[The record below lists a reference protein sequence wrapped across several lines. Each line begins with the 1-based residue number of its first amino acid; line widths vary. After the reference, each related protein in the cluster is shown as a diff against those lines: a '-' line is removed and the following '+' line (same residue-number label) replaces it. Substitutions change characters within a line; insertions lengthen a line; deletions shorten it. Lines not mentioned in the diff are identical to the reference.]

1 MAINIPIISSLNAAG
16 FDKAKKEFQSL
27 QGFGA
32 KSGFLLKNAMVPA
45 AGAVTALAGGLA
57 LAAKAA
63 IADEQSTKLLETQLR
78 ATLGPNQALADSM
91 ADFVDQTQL
100 ASGVADDELRPAL
113 AGLVRFTGD
122 AAKAQDL
129 LTLSVDASIAT
140 GKDLTTVSTA
150 IGKAYDGN
158 FTALK
163 RLGVP
168 LDENII
174 KTKDFKAAQEA
185 LTAQFGGAAAANA
198 NTYAGRL
205 AILKIRFD
213 EMVEAIG
220 YRVLPYLGKMLDEVD
235 KLVTIMDE
243 RGLGGVIGELGSRL
257 RRFVDPSQAVLD
269 VLQKNTK
276 ETEGFG
282 GKLKQVGFNVA
293 NFGSS
298 IINLGSAITGNS
310 FRLGKLQTD
319 LDKTNEG
326 LALAYA
332 NTRAWSETILQLDQ
346 DQKRANYQ
354 KAVDIEQQRLAN
366 AEIAKSTASTKK
378 ASEAAKRAAAETAKH
393 TESVR
398 ALKEAYDDAVETV
411 KDQFAPALMRAND
424 QLTKATEKYNAFY
437 NATADVVRGVFN
449 VGDAF
454 TTAKDNQEAFNKALG
469 ERTTA
474 YAKLSKLTV
483 GTEAYADALLEVAQA
498 EENVAQASKTKRT
511 FFDVLDEQAAKANKL
526 AGGIEKLIEA
536 GLDDPAL
543 LQSILSAGADV
554 GLEIING
561 LLAGGKASID
571 RLVGISTT
579 INAAADRI
587 AKLTADKWYKSGID
601 QATKIVEGVNSVI
614 ENTEFLLKF
623 AVDPQSVAAIGSQL
637 NTGLN
642 TVFNGGTPTL
652 TTNPFGPVLGSISAE
667 PNMGGGRV
675 STSSVGASS
684 VTINVNGGDPNAVVS
699 ALRTY
704 MRQNGSVP
712 IKVSNIF

>member
-1 MAINIPIISSLNAAG
+1 M
-16 FDKAKKEFQSL
+16 
-27 QGFGA
+27 
-32 KSGFLLKNAMVPA
+32 
-45 AGAVTALAGGLA
+45 
-57 LAAKAA
+57 AAKAA

-122 AAKAQDL
+122 AAKAQEL
-129 LTLSVDASIAT
+129 LNLSVDASIAT
-140 GKDLTTVSTA
+140 GKDLSAVSTA

-163 RLGVP
+163 KLGVP

-205 AILKIRFD
+205 QILKIRFD
-213 EMVEAIG
+213 EMVESIG
-220 YRVLPYLGKMLDEVD
+220 YRVLPILGRLLDEVD

-257 RRFVDPSQAVLD
+257 RRFVDPAQAVLD

-276 ETEGFG
+276 ETDGFG
-282 GKLKQVGFNVA
+282 AKLKQVGFNVA

-298 IINLGSAITGNS
+298 VINLGSAITGNS

-366 AEIAKSTASTKK
+366 AEIAKSTASTNK
-378 ASEAAKRAAAETAKH
+378 ASEAAKRAAAANAKH

-398 ALKEAYDDAVETV
+398 ALKEAYDDAVQTV
-411 KDQFAPALMRAND
+411 KDQFSPALMRAND
-424 QLTKATEKYNAFY
+424 QLTKATDTYNNFY
-437 NATADVVRGVFN
+437 NATRDVVSGIFN
-449 VGDAF
+449 VGEAW
-454 TTAKDNQEAFNKALG
+454 TTAADSEG
-469 ERTTA
+469 
-474 YAKLSKLTV
+474 AK
-483 GTEAYADALLEVAQA
+483 
-498 EENVAQASKTKRT
+498 T
-511 FFDVLDEQAAKANKL
+511 FFGVLDEQADKASKL
-526 AGGIEKLIEA
+526 AIGIEKLIEA

-543 LQSILSAGADV
+543 LQQILSAGADV

-561 LLAGGKASID
+561 LLAGGKASIN

-587 AKLTADKWYKSGID
+587 AKLTADKWYQSGID
-601 QATKIVEGVNSVI
+601 QAQAIVDGVNSVI

-623 AVDPQSVAAIGSQL
+623 AVDPQSVAAIAAQFGT
-637 NTGLN
+637 NIG
-642 TVFNGGTPTL
+642 TVEQGGTPTL
-652 TTNPFGPVLGSISAE
+652 TSNPFGGVLGSINAS
-667 PNMGGGRV
+667 PNMDGSRV
-675 STSSVGASS
+675 TTSN
-684 VTINVNGGDPNAVVS
+684 VTINVQGGDPNAVVS
-699 ALRTY
+699 ALRAY
-704 MRQNGSVP
+704 MRTNGSVP
-712 IKVSNIF
+712 IRVSNAY

>member
-1 MAINIPIISSLNAAG
+1 MAINIPIISSLNSAG

-57 LAAKAA
+57 MAAKAA

-122 AAKAQDL
+122 AAKAQEL
-129 LTLSVDASIAT
+129 LNLSVDASIAT
-140 GKDLTTVSTA
+140 GKDLSAVSTA

-163 RLGVP
+163 KLGVP

-205 AILKIRFD
+205 QILKIRFD
-213 EMVEAIG
+213 EMVESIG
-220 YRVLPYLGKMLDEVD
+220 YRVLPILGRLLDEVD

-257 RRFVDPSQAVLD
+257 RRFVDPAQAVLD

-276 ETEGFG
+276 ETDGFG
-282 GKLKQVGFNVA
+282 AKLKQVGFNVA

-298 IINLGSAITGNS
+298 VINLGSAITGNS

-366 AEIAKSTASTKK
+366 AEIAKSTASTNK
-378 ASEAAKRAAAETAKH
+378 ASEAAKRAAAANAKH

-398 ALKEAYDDAVETV
+398 ALKEAYDDAVQTV
-411 KDQFAPALMRAND
+411 KDQFSPALMRAND
-424 QLTKATEKYNAFY
+424 QLTKATDTYNNFY
-437 NATADVVRGVFN
+437 NATRDVVSGIFN
-449 VGDAF
+449 VGEAW
-454 TTAKDNQEAFNKALG
+454 TTAADSEG
-469 ERTTA
+469 
-474 YAKLSKLTV
+474 AK
-483 GTEAYADALLEVAQA
+483 
-498 EENVAQASKTKRT
+498 T
-511 FFDVLDEQAAKANKL
+511 FFGVLDEQADKASKL
-526 AGGIEKLIEA
+526 AIGIEKLIEA

-543 LQSILSAGADV
+543 LQQILSAGADV

-561 LLAGGKASID
+561 LLAGGKASIN

-587 AKLTADKWYKSGID
+587 AKLTADKWYQSGID
-601 QATKIVEGVNSVI
+601 QAQAIVDGVNSVI

-623 AVDPQSVAAIGSQL
+623 AVDPQSVAAIAAQFGT
-637 NTGLN
+637 NIG
-642 TVFNGGTPTL
+642 TVEQGGTPTL
-652 TTNPFGPVLGSISAE
+652 TSNPFGGVLGSINAS
-667 PNMGGGRV
+667 PNMDGSRV
-675 STSSVGASS
+675 TTSN
-684 VTINVNGGDPNAVVS
+684 VTINVQGGDPNAVVS
-699 ALRTY
+699 ALRAY
-704 MRQNGSVP
+704 MRTNGSVP
-712 IKVSNIF
+712 IRVSNAY

>member
-1 MAINIPIISSLNAAG
+1 MAINIPIISSLNSAG

-163 RLGVP
+163 KLGVP

-213 EMVEAIG
+213 EMVESIG
-220 YRVLPYLGKMLDEVD
+220 YRVLPILGKLLDEVD

-257 RRFVDPSQAVLD
+257 RRFVDPAQAVLD

-298 IINLGSAITGNS
+298 IINLSSAITGNS
-310 FRLGKLQTD
+310 FRLGKLKTD

-366 AEIAKSTASTKK
+366 AEIAKSTASTNK
-378 ASEAAKRAAAETAKH
+378 ASEAAKRAAAANAKH

-398 ALKEAYDDAVETV
+398 ALKDAYDDAVQTV
-411 KDQFAPALMRAND
+411 KDQFSPALMRAND
-424 QLTKATEKYNAFY
+424 QLTKATDTYNNFY
-437 NATADVVRGVFN
+437 NATRDVVSGIFN
-449 VGDAF
+449 VGEAW
-454 TTAKDNQEAFNKALG
+454 TTAADSEG
-469 ERTTA
+469 
-474 YAKLSKLTV
+474 AK
-483 GTEAYADALLEVAQA
+483 
-498 EENVAQASKTKRT
+498 T
-511 FFDVLDEQAAKANKL
+511 FFGVLDEQAAKAGKL
-526 AGGIEKLIEA
+526 AIGIEKLIEA

-543 LQSILSAGADV
+543 LQQILSASADV

-561 LLAGGKASID
+561 LLAGGKASIN

-587 AKLTADKWYKSGID
+587 AKLTADKWYQSGID
-601 QATKIVEGVNSVI
+601 QAQAIVDGVNSVI
-614 ENTEFLLKF
+614 KNTEFLLKF
-623 AVDPQSVAAIGSQL
+623 AVDPESVAAIGAQFGT
-637 NTGLN
+637 NIG
-642 TVFNGGTPTL
+642 TVQQGGTPTL
-652 TTNPFGPVLGSISAE
+652 TTNPFGPVLGSINAQ
-667 PNMGGGRV
+667 PNMDGSRV
-675 STSSVGASS
+675 TTSN
-684 VTINVNGGDPNAVVS
+684 VTINVQGGDPNAVVS
-699 ALRTY
+699 ALRSY
-704 MRQNGSVP
+704 MRTNGSVP
-712 IKVSNIF
+712 IRVSNAY

>member
-1 MAINIPIISSLNAAG
+1 MAINIPIISSLNSAG
-16 FDKAKKEFQSL
+16 FEKAKKEFQSL

-122 AAKAQDL
+122 AAKAQEL
-129 LTLSVDASIAT
+129 LNLSVDASIAT
-140 GKDLTTVSTA
+140 GKDLSAVSTA

-163 RLGVP
+163 KLGVP

-205 AILKIRFD
+205 QILKIRFD
-213 EMVEAIG
+213 EMVESIG
-220 YRVLPYLGKMLDEVD
+220 YRVLPILGRLLDEVD

-257 RRFVDPSQAVLD
+257 RRFVDPAQAVLD

-366 AEIAKSTASTKK
+366 AEIAKSTASTNK
-378 ASEAAKRAAAETAKH
+378 ASEAAKRAAAANAKH

-398 ALKEAYDDAVETV
+398 ALKEAYDDAVQTV
-411 KDQFAPALMRAND
+411 KDQFSPALMRAND
-424 QLTKATEKYNAFY
+424 QLTKATDTYNNFY
-437 NATADVVRGVFN
+437 NATRDVVSGIFD
-449 VGDAF
+449 VGAAW
-454 TTAKDNQEAFNKALG
+454 TTAADSEG
-469 ERTTA
+469 
-474 YAKLSKLTV
+474 AKS
-483 GTEAYADALLEVAQA
+483 
-498 EENVAQASKTKRT
+498 
-511 FFDVLDEQAAKANKL
+511 FFGVLDEQAAKAGKL

-543 LQSILSAGADV
+543 LQQILSAGADV

-561 LLAGGKASID
+561 LLAGGKASIN

-587 AKLTADKWYKSGID
+587 AKLTADKWYQSGID
-601 QATKIVEGVNSVI
+601 QAQAIVDGVNSVI

-623 AVDPQSVAAIGSQL
+623 AVDPQSVAAIGAQFGT
-637 NTGLN
+637 NIG
-642 TVFNGGTPTL
+642 TVQQGGTPTL
-652 TTNPFGPVLGSISAE
+652 TSNPFGGVLGSINAS
-667 PNMGGGRV
+667 PNMDGSRV
-675 STSSVGASS
+675 STSN
-684 VTINVNGGDPNAVVS
+684 VTINVQGGDPNAVVS
-699 ALRTY
+699 ALRAY
-704 MRQNGSVP
+704 MRTNGSVP
-712 IKVSNIF
+712 IRVSNIYRS

>member
-1 MAINIPIISSLNAAG
+1 MAINIPIISSLNTKG
-16 FDKAKKEFQSL
+16 FDAAKKEFQSL

-32 KSGFLLKNAMVPA
+32 KSGFLLQKAMVPA

-57 LAAKAA
+57 IAAKAA

-78 ATLGPNQALADSM
+78 ATLGPNQALADSV

-100 ASGVADDELRPAL
+100 ATGVADDELRPAL

-122 AAKAQDL
+122 ATKAQEL
-129 LTLSVDASIAT
+129 LTLSIDASKAT
-140 GKDLTTVSTA
+140 GKDLVAVSTA

-163 RLGVP
+163 KLGVP

-205 AILKIRFD
+205 QILKIRFD

-220 YRVLPYLGKMLDEVD
+220 YRVLPYLGKLLDYVD
-235 KLVTIMDE
+235 RLIKIMDE
-243 RGLGGVIGELGSRL
+243 RGLGGVISEVGSRL
-257 RRFVDPSQAVLD
+257 RRFVDPAQAVLD
-269 VLQKNTK
+269 VLQKNVKQTD
-276 ETEGFG
+276 GFAN
-282 GKLKQVGFNVA
+282 KLKQTGVNVA

-298 IINLGSAITGNS
+298 IINLGAAITGSS
-310 FRLGKLQTD
+310 FRLGKLQTE

-326 LALAYA
+326 LALAYT
-332 NTRAWSETILQLDQ
+332 NTKAWSDTLLQLDQ

-366 AEIAKSTASTKK
+366 AEMAKSTASTKK
-378 ASEAAKRAAAETAKH
+378 ASDAAKRAAEATSKHAEA
-393 TESVR
+393 VR
-398 ALKEAYDDAVETV
+398 QLKDAYDNAVQAV
-411 KDQFAPALMRAND
+411 KDKFAPALMRANK
-424 QLTKATEKYNAFY
+424 QLTDATDNYNNFY
-437 NATADVVRGVFN
+437 NATANVVRGIFN
-449 VGDAF
+449 VGEAW
-454 TTAKDNQEAFNKALG
+454 TTAADSEG
-469 ERTTA
+469 
-474 YAKLSKLTV
+474 AKS
-483 GTEAYADALLEVAQA
+483 
-498 EENVAQASKTKRT
+498 
-511 FFDVLDEQAAKANKL
+511 FFGVLDEQAAKAGQL
-526 AGGIEKLIEA
+526 ATGIEQLIAA

-543 LQSILSAGADV
+543 LQSILDSGADV
-554 GLEIING
+554 GLEIIKG

-571 RLVGISTT
+571 RFVGISTT

-587 AKLTADKWYKSGID
+587 AKLTADKWFKSGVD

-614 ENTEFLLKF
+614 ADTEFMLKF
-623 AVDPQSVAAIGSQL
+623 AVDPESVAAIGAQL
-637 NTGLN
+637 DASLGN
-642 TVFNGGTPTL
+642 VFAGGTAPAP
-652 TTNPFGPVLGSISAE
+652 TTNPFGPVLGSINTSTNAD
-667 PNMGGGRV
+667 MSRFGGGNV
-675 STSSVGASS
+675 SSSS

-712 IKVSNIF
+712 IKVSNIY

>member
-1 MAINIPIISSLNAAG
+1 MAINIPIISSLNSAG

-57 LAAKAA
+57 MAAKAA

-122 AAKAQDL
+122 AAKAQEL
-129 LTLSVDASIAT
+129 LNLSVDASIAT
-140 GKDLTTVSTA
+140 GKDLSAVSTA

-163 RLGVP
+163 KLGVP

-205 AILKIRFD
+205 QILKIRFD
-213 EMVEAIG
+213 EMVESIG
-220 YRVLPYLGKMLDEVD
+220 YRVLPILGRLLDEVD

-243 RGLGGVIGELGSRL
+243 RGLGGVIGEVGSRL
-257 RRFVDPSQAVLD
+257 RRFVDPAQAVLD

-276 ETEGFG
+276 ETDGFG
-282 GKLKQVGFNVA
+282 AKLKQVGFNVA

-298 IINLGSAITGNS
+298 VINLGSAITGNS

-332 NTRAWSETILQLDQ
+332 NTRAWSETLLQLDQ

-366 AEIAKSTASTKK
+366 AEIAKSTASTNK
-378 ASEAAKRAAAETAKH
+378 ASEAAKRAAAANAKH

-398 ALKEAYDDAVETV
+398 ALKEAYDDAIQTV
-411 KDQFAPALMRAND
+411 KDQFSPALMRAND
-424 QLTKATEKYNAFY
+424 QLTKATDTYNNFY
-437 NATADVVRGVFN
+437 NATADVVRGIFN
-449 VGDAF
+449 VGDAW
-454 TTAKDNQEAFNKALG
+454 TTAADSEG
-469 ERTTA
+469 
-474 YAKLSKLTV
+474 AK
-483 GTEAYADALLEVAQA
+483 
-498 EENVAQASKTKRT
+498 T
-511 FFDVLDEQAAKANKL
+511 FFGVLDEQAAKAGKL

-543 LQSILSAGADV
+543 LQQILGAGADV

-571 RLVGISTT
+571 RLVGISAT

-587 AKLTADKWYKSGID
+587 AKLTADKWYQSGID
-601 QATKIVEGVNSVI
+601 QAQAIVNGVNSVI

-623 AVDPQSVAAIGSQL
+623 AVDPASVAAIGAQFGA
-637 NTGLN
+637 NIG
-642 TVFNGGTPTL
+642 TVQAGGVPTL
-652 TTNPFGPVLGSISAE
+652 TYNPFGGVLGSINTSTNAD
-667 PNMGGGRV
+667 MSQFGGGNV
-675 STSSVGASS
+675 SSSS
-684 VTINVNGGDPNAVVS
+684 VTINVNGGDPNAVVAAIQQYVRQTG
-699 ALRTY
+699 ALPLTTR
-704 MRQNGSVP
+704 P
-712 IKVSNIF
+712 I

>member
-57 LAAKAA
+57 MAAKAA

-140 GKDLTTVSTA
+140 GKDLTAVSTA

-163 RLGVP
+163 KLGVP

-205 AILKIRFD
+205 QILKIRFD
-213 EMVEAIG
+213 EMVESIG
-220 YRVLPYLGKMLDEVD
+220 YRVLPILGKLLDEVD

-257 RRFVDPSQAVLD
+257 RRFVDPAQAVLD

-276 ETEGFG
+276 ETDGFG
-282 GKLKQVGFNVA
+282 AKLKQVGFNVA

-366 AEIAKSTASTKK
+366 AEIAKSTASTNK
-378 ASEAAKRAAAETAKH
+378 ASEAAKRAAAANAKH

-398 ALKEAYDDAVETV
+398 ALKDAYDDAVQTV
-411 KDQFAPALMRAND
+411 KDQFSPALMRAND
-424 QLTKATEKYNAFY
+424 QLTKATETYNNFY
-437 NATADVVRGVFN
+437 NATADVVRGIFD
-449 VGDAF
+449 VGAAW
-454 TTAKDNQEAFNKALG
+454 TTAADSEG
-469 ERTTA
+469 
-474 YAKLSKLTV
+474 AK
-483 GTEAYADALLEVAQA
+483 
-498 EENVAQASKTKRT
+498 T
-511 FFDVLDEQAAKANKL
+511 FFGVLDEQAAKANKL
-526 AGGIEKLIEA
+526 AGGIEKLIAA

-571 RLVGISTT
+571 RLVGISST

-587 AKLTADKWYKSGID
+587 AKLTADKWYKSGVD
-601 QATKIVEGVNSVI
+601 QAQQIVNGVNSVI

-623 AVDPQSVAAIGSQL
+623 AVRPRKC
-637 NTGLN
+637 
-642 TVFNGGTPTL
+642 
-652 TTNPFGPVLGSISAE
+652 
-667 PNMGGGRV
+667 GRYRR
-675 STSSVGASS
+675 TIRCEHWHGA
-684 VTINVNGGDPNAVVS
+684 GWW
-699 ALRTY
+699 RTY
-704 MRQNGSVP
+704 VD
-712 IKVSNIF
+712 F

>member
-1 MAINIPIISSLNAAG
+1 MAINIPIISSLNSAG

-140 GKDLTTVSTA
+140 GKDLTAVSTA

-158 FTALK
+158 FTSLK
-163 RLGVP
+163 KLGVP

-257 RRFVDPSQAVLD
+257 RRFVDPAQAVLD

-276 ETEGFG
+276 ETDGFG
-282 GKLKQVGFNVA
+282 AKLKQVGFNVA

-354 KAVDIEQQRLAN
+354 KAVDIEQQRQAN
-366 AEIAKSTASTKK
+366 AEIAKSTASTNK
-378 ASEAAKRAAAETAKH
+378 ASEAAKRAAAANAKH

-398 ALKEAYDDAVETV
+398 ALKEAYDDAVQTV
-411 KDQFAPALMRAND
+411 KDQFSPALMRAND
-424 QLTKATEKYNAFY
+424 QLTKATETYNNFY
-437 NATADVVRGVFN
+437 NATADVVRGIFN
-449 VGDAF
+449 VGAAW
-454 TTAKDNQEAFNKALG
+454 TTAADSEG
-469 ERTTA
+469 
-474 YAKLSKLTV
+474 AKS
-483 GTEAYADALLEVAQA
+483 
-498 EENVAQASKTKRT
+498 
-511 FFDVLDEQAAKANKL
+511 FFGVLDEQAAKATKL
-526 AGGIEKLIEA
+526 AGGIEKLIAA

-543 LQSILSAGADV
+543 LQSILGAGADV

-571 RLVGISTT
+571 RLVGISST

-587 AKLTADKWYKSGID
+587 SKLTADKWYKSGVD
-601 QATKIVEGVNSVI
+601 QAQAIVNGVNSVI

-623 AVDPQSVAAIGSQL
+623 AIDPESVAAIGAQFGA
-637 NTGLN
+637 NIG
-642 TVFNGGTPTL
+642 TVQAGGVPTL
-652 TTNPFGPVLGSISAE
+652 TSNPFGGVLGSI
-667 PNMGGGRV
+667 NT
-675 STSSVGASS
+675 ST
-684 VTINVNGGDPNAVVS
+684 NVDMSRGNGVS
-699 ALRTY
+699 AA
-704 MRQNGSVP
+704 SVNVTVNAGL
-712 IKVSNIF
+712 VSSPDQVGQQIIEAIQRAQRRSGTVFAPA

>member
-1 MAINIPIISSLNAAG
+1 MAINIPIISSLNTKG
-16 FDKAKKEFQSL
+16 FDSAKKEFQSL

-122 AAKAQDL
+122 AAKAQEL
-129 LTLSVDASIAT
+129 LTLSIDASKAT
-140 GKDLTTVSTA
+140 GKDLAAVSTA
-150 IGKAYDGN
+150 IGRAYDGN
-158 FTALK
+158 FTSLK
-163 RLGVP
+163 KLGVP

-213 EMVEAIG
+213 E
-220 YRVLPYLGKMLDEVD
+220 
-235 KLVTIMDE
+235 IMDE

-257 RRFVDPSQAVLD
+257 RRFVDPAQAVLD

-276 ETEGFG
+276 ETDGFG
-282 GKLKQVGFNVA
+282 AKLKQVGFNVA

-319 LDKTNEG
+319 LDKTNSG

-332 NTRAWSETILQLDQ
+332 NTRAWSETLLQLDQ

-366 AEIAKSTASTKK
+366 AEIAKSTASTNK
-378 ASEAAKRAAAETAKH
+378 ASEAAKRAAAANAKH

-398 ALKEAYDDAVETV
+398 ALKEAYDNAVETV
-411 KDQFAPALMRAND
+411 KDQFSPALMRAND
-424 QLTKATEKYNAFY
+424 QLTKATETYNNFY
-437 NATADVVRGVFN
+437 NATADVVRGIFD
-449 VGDAF
+449 VGAAW
-454 TTAKDNQEAFNKALG
+454 TTAADSEG
-469 ERTTA
+469 
-474 YAKLSKLTV
+474 AKS
-483 GTEAYADALLEVAQA
+483 
-498 EENVAQASKTKRT
+498 
-511 FFDVLDEQAAKANKL
+511 FFGVLDDQAKKAGDL
-526 AGGIEKLIEA
+526 AVGIEKLIEA

-543 LQSILSAGADV
+543 LQSILASGSDV

-571 RLVGISTT
+571 RLVGISST

-587 AKLTADKWYKSGID
+587 AKLTADKWYKSGVD
-601 QATKIVEGVNSVI
+601 QAQAIVNGVNSVI

-623 AVDPQSVAAIGSQL
+623 AIDPESVAAIGAQFGT
-637 NTGLN
+637 NIG
-642 TVFNGGTPTL
+642 TVERGGTPTL
-652 TTNPFGPVLGSISAE
+652 STNPFGPVLGSINAS

-675 STSSVGASS
+675 STASVGASS
-684 VTINVNGGDPNAVVS
+684 VTINVNGGDPNSVVD
-699 ALRTY
+699 ALRRY
-704 MRQNGSVP
+704 MVTNGTVP
-712 IKVSNIF
+712 IRVGG

>member
-1 MAINIPIISSLNAAG
+1 MAINIPIISSLNTKG
-16 FDKAKKEFQSL
+16 FDAAKKEFQSL

-57 LAAKAA
+57 MAAKAA

-78 ATLGPNQALADSM
+78 ATLGPNQALADSV

-122 AAKAQDL
+122 ATKAQEL
-129 LTLSVDASIAT
+129 LTLSLDASIAT
-140 GKDLTTVSTA
+140 GKDLTSVSTA

-163 RLGVP
+163 KLGVP

-185 LTAQFGGAAAANA
+185 LTAQFGGAAAANS

-205 AILKIRFD
+205 AILKVRFD
-213 EMVEAIG
+213 EMVESIG
-220 YRVLPYLGKMLDEVD
+220 YKVLPILGKLLDEVD

-257 RRFVDPSQAVLD
+257 RRFVDPAQAVLD

-276 ETEGFG
+276 QTDGFG
-282 GKLKQVGFNVA
+282 AKLKQIGFNVA

-332 NTRAWSETILQLDQ
+332 NTRAWSDTLLQLDQ
-346 DQKRANYQ
+346 DQKRAAYQ

-366 AEIAKSTASTKK
+366 AEIAKSIASTNK
-378 ASEAAKRAAAETAKH
+378 ASETAKRAAAANVRH
-393 TESVR
+393 AESVR
-398 ALKEAYDDAVETV
+398 KLKDAYENAVQTV
-411 KDQFAPALMRAND
+411 KDQFAPALMRANE
-424 QLTKATEKYNAFY
+424 QLTKATDNYNNFY
-437 NATADVVRGVFN
+437 NATADVVRGIFN
-449 VGDAF
+449 VADAW
-454 TTAKDNQEAFNKALG
+454 TTAADSEG
-469 ERTTA
+469 
-474 YAKLSKLTV
+474 AK
-483 GTEAYADALLEVAQA
+483 
-498 EENVAQASKTKRT
+498 N
-511 FFDVLDEQAAKANKL
+511 FFGVLDEQSTKASKL
-526 AGGIEKLIEA
+526 ADGIEKLIAA

-543 LQSILSAGADV
+543 LQSILAGGADV

-571 RLVGISTT
+571 RLLNISGT

-601 QATKIVEGVNSVI
+601 QAQQIVNGVNSVI

-623 AVDPQSVAAIGSQL
+623 ALDPASVAAIGAQL
-637 NTGLN
+637 QTNLG
-642 TVFNGGTPTL
+642 TVFAGGPAPAPV
-652 TTNPFGPVLGSISAE
+652 TNPFGPILGSINTST
-667 PNMGGGRV
+667 NVDMSRFGGG
-675 STSSVGASS
+675 TVGASS
-684 VTINVNGGDPNAVVS
+684 VTINVNGGDPNAVVD
-699 ALRTY
+699 ALRRYNRANGPIPITTY
-704 MRQNGSVP
+704 G
-712 IKVSNIF
+712 

>member
-1 MAINIPIISSLNAAG
+1 MAINIPIISSLNTKG
-16 FDKAKKEFQSL
+16 FDSAKREFQSL

-57 LAAKAA
+57 MAAKAA

-78 ATLGPNQALADSM
+78 ATLGPNQALADSI

-100 ASGVADDELRPAL
+100 ATGVADDELRPAL

-122 AAKAQDL
+122 ATKAQEL
-129 LTLSVDASIAT
+129 LTLSIDASKAT
-140 GKDLTTVSTA
+140 GKDLAQVSTA

-163 RLGVP
+163 KLGVP

-213 EMVEAIG
+213 EMVESIG
-220 YRVLPYLGKMLDEVD
+220 YRVLPILGKMLDEVD
-235 KLVTIMDE
+235 KLITIMDE

-257 RRFVDPSQAVLD
+257 RRFVDPAQAVLD

-276 ETEGFG
+276 QTDGFG
-282 GKLKQVGFNVA
+282 AKLKQIGFNVA

-319 LDKTNEG
+319 LDKTNES
-326 LALAYA
+326 LALAYS
-332 NTRAWSETILQLDQ
+332 NTRAWSETLLQLDQ

-366 AEIAKSTASTKK
+366 LEIAKSTASTKK
-378 ASEAAKRAAAETAKH
+378 ASEAAKRAAEATSKH
-393 TESVR
+393 AESVR
-398 ALKEAYDDAVETV
+398 ALKEAYDNAVQTV
-411 KDQFAPALMRAND
+411 KDKFSPALMRANE
-424 QLTKATEKYNAFY
+424 QLSKATENYNNFY
-437 NATADVVRGVFN
+437 NATADVVRGIFN
-449 VGDAF
+449 VGEAW
-454 TTAKDNQEAFNKALG
+454 TTAADSEG
-469 ERTTA
+469 
-474 YAKLSKLTV
+474 AKS
-483 GTEAYADALLEVAQA
+483 
-498 EENVAQASKTKRT
+498 
-511 FFDVLDEQAAKANKL
+511 FFGVLDEQATKAGQL
-526 AGGIEKLIEA
+526 AAGIENLIAA
-536 GLDDPAL
+536 GLDDPEL
-543 LQSILSAGADV
+543 LKSILDSGADV
-554 GLEIING
+554 GLEIIKG

-571 RLVGISTT
+571 KLVGISST

-587 AKLTADKWYKSGID
+587 AKLTADKWFKSGVD
-601 QATKIVEGVNSVI
+601 QAQKIVEGVNSVI
-614 ENTEFLLKF
+614 ADTEFMLKF
-623 AVDPQSVAAIGSQL
+623 AVDPESVAAIGAQL
-637 NTGLN
+637 DASLGN
-642 TVFNGGTPTL
+642 VFGGGSAPAP
-652 TTNPFGPVLGSISAE
+652 TTNPFGPVLGSINAS

-675 STSSVGASS
+675 STASVGDSN

-712 IKVSNIF
+712 IKVSNIY

>member
-1 MAINIPIISSLNAAG
+1 MAINIPIISSLNTKG
-16 FDKAKKEFQSL
+16 FDAAKKEFASL

-57 LAAKAA
+57 MAAKAA

-122 AAKAQDL
+122 AAKAQEL
-129 LTLSVDASIAT
+129 LNLSVDASIAT
-140 GKDLTTVSTA
+140 GKDLSAVSTA

-163 RLGVP
+163 KLGVP

-205 AILKIRFD
+205 QILKIRFD
-213 EMVEAIG
+213 EMVESIG
-220 YRVLPYLGKMLDEVD
+220 YRVLPILGRLLDEVD

-257 RRFVDPSQAVLD
+257 RRFVDPAQAVLD

-354 KAVDIEQQRLAN
+354 KAVDIEQQRIAN
-366 AEIAKSTASTKK
+366 AEIAKSTASTNK
-378 ASEAAKRAAAETAKH
+378 ASEAAKRAAAANAKH

-398 ALKEAYDDAVETV
+398 ALKEAYDDAVQTV
-411 KDQFAPALMRAND
+411 KDQFSPALMRAND
-424 QLTKATEKYNAFY
+424 QLTKATDTYNNFY
-437 NATADVVRGVFN
+437 NATADVVRGIFN
-449 VGDAF
+449 VGDAW
-454 TTAKDNQEAFNKALG
+454 TTAADSEG
-469 ERTTA
+469 
-474 YAKLSKLTV
+474 AK
-483 GTEAYADALLEVAQA
+483 
-498 EENVAQASKTKRT
+498 T
-511 FFDVLDEQAAKANKL
+511 FFGVLDEQADKASKL
-526 AGGIEKLIEA
+526 AIGIEKLIEA

-543 LQSILSAGADV
+543 LQQILSAGADV

-561 LLAGGKASID
+561 LLAGGKASIN

-587 AKLTADKWYKSGID
+587 AKLTADKWYQSGID
-601 QATKIVEGVNSVI
+601 QAQAIVNGVNSVI
-614 ENTEFLLKF
+614 ANTEFLLRF
-623 AVDPQSVAAIGSQL
+623 ALDPQSVTEIGQQL
-637 NTGLN
+637 DASLG
-642 TVFNGGTPTL
+642 TVFGGGAAPAPV
-652 TTNPFGPVLGSISAE
+652 TNPFGPILGSINAS
-667 PNMGGGRV
+667 PNMDGSRV
-675 STSSVGASS
+675 STSN
-684 VTINVNGGDPNAVVS
+684 VTINVQGGDPNAVVS
-699 ALRTY
+699 ALRAY
-704 MRQNGSVP
+704 MRTNGSVP
-712 IKVSNIF
+712 IRVSNAY

>member
-1 MAINIPIISSLNAAG
+1 MAINIPIISSLNTKG
-16 FDKAKKEFQSL
+16 FDSAKKEFQSL

-57 LAAKAA
+57 MAAKAA

-78 ATLGPNQALADSM
+78 ATLGPNQALADSV

-113 AGLVRFTGD
+113 AGLVRYTGD
-122 AAKAQDL
+122 ATKAQDL

-140 GKDLTTVSTA
+140 GKDLTTVSNA
-150 IGKAYDGN
+150 IGRAYGGN

-163 RLGVP
+163 KLGIP

-185 LTAQFGGAAAANA
+185 LSAQFGGAAAANA

-235 KLVTIMDE
+235 KLITIMDE
-243 RGLGGVIGELGSRL
+243 RGLGGVIGEVGSRL
-257 RRFVDPSQAVLD
+257 RRFVDPAQAVLD

-276 ETEGFG
+276 ETDGFG
-282 GKLKQVGFNVA
+282 AKLKQVGFNVA

-366 AEIAKSTASTKK
+366 AEIAKNTASTNK
-378 ASEAAKRAAAETAKH
+378 ASEAAKRAAAANAKH
-393 TESVR
+393 AESVR
-398 ALKEAYDDAVETV
+398 QLKDAYDNAVQTV
-411 KDQFAPALMRAND
+411 KDQFSPALMRANK
-424 QLTKATEKYNAFY
+424 QLTDATDTYNNFY
-437 NATADVVRGVFN
+437 NATRDVVRGIFN
-449 VGDAF
+449 VGDAW
-454 TTAKDNQEAFNKALG
+454 TTAADSEG
-469 ERTTA
+469 
-474 YAKLSKLTV
+474 AK
-483 GTEAYADALLEVAQA
+483 
-498 EENVAQASKTKRT
+498 T
-511 FFDVLDEQAAKANKL
+511 FFGVLDEQAAKASEL
-526 AGGIEKLIEA
+526 ATGIEKLIEA

-543 LQSILSAGADV
+543 LQSILASGADV
-554 GLEIING
+554 GLEIIKG

-571 RLVGISTT
+571 RLVGISST

-601 QATKIVEGVNSVI
+601 QAQQIVNGVNSVI

-623 AVDPQSVAAIGSQL
+623 ALDPASVALVGEQLDAGLGAVFGGGSAP
-637 NTGLN
+637 
-642 TVFNGGTPTL
+642 TPTL
-652 TTNPFGPVLGSISAE
+652 NPFGPVLGSINAT
-667 PNMGGGRV
+667 PNMDGSRV
-675 STSSVGASS
+675 TTSN

-699 ALRTY
+699 ALRSY
-704 MRQNGSVP
+704 MRTNGSVP
-712 IKVSNIF
+712 IRVSNAY